1 MKRRVFLAAAGAAPM
16 LCAPALAQA
25 RREMTIVSTWP
36 RDYPGLGVSAQNLAA
51 RIETLTEGRIK
62 VSYFAAGE
70 RVGAFDAFDAVAA
83 GDADAYIGAEGY
95 WKGKHPGFPF
105 FQTVPM
111 GLTHNEMLAWI
122 SHLGGQALWDELAG
136 EFGVKGLLCGGT
148 GVSMGGWYNTKIES
162 ADDLKGLRLRVPG
175 LASDVFARLGAS
187 PVSLPGGQIYENL
200 VSGTVD
206 AAEWVGPWAD
216 YALKLFEAARY
227 YYYPGVH
234 EPGGMVSF
242 GVNRGWWDALSA
254 VDQEIITAVC
264 EAETTR
270 LIAEYDA
277 RNGAFLDKLVREQGV
292 ELQAFPD
299 DVSVAFAQAAAAVYA
314 ELTDYDAL
322 TGRIF
327 QSFADARRTIGRWK
341 SVSDAPFLR
350 ARHAALKA

>member
-1 MKRRVFLAAAGAAPM
+1 M

-314 ELTDYDAL
+314 ELTDYADL